1 MKFENSRKKV
11 ILFENIRP
19 FHYPVL
25 MYQVWRGGE
34 VYIFD
39 FNGNLKKKRLVRY
52 LINNDI
58 IKRIYIKSVA
68 KEYGDAIDQTEIIY
82 NGLRNNKLSK
92 VVSSLYE
99 TDETSLI
106 FKKVLVNEIFKCIYL
121 NRYLSEKEKSSGSS
135 RELYFVPDNY
145 KANEEIIKKHGSY
158 NLIPLNRIKILRYVM
173 LFLPAVHF
181 LDKLK
186 FFVASFL
193 YISLQIILINLG
205 SLIKGKQK
213 EPVHFEYAIPIDQVF
228 QIKFKGERGFDFLLD
243 HKKITKENTVF
254 ILNIPINDDW
264 VSCYEKK
271 GYNFFVAGGIYSP
284 GKIIKV
290 RHNCLSSKALI
301 KVLFEM
307 FACWKAFTVFMYAF
321 FISLRTFVNWRVF
334 SEHMSFSNYIYTN
347 QEGAE
352 QLAINILV
360 RKQGGATWNYACFL
374 GGTYLC
380 SNNVYNFEEYR
391 HIIWSYLNS
400 DFFIGMN
407 EDVISYYKLHH
418 QDVRKYYAI
427 GSIYSEMVCNN
438 MKYRK
443 KEDFLSKS
451 FSQNVFNNNAK
462 IIAFFDTSFIDSD
475 ECETNFQDCIIFYQD
490 LIKLLDSLENIL
502 LIIKPAKS
510 EVKFISPE
518 AQWSSPKKGMEIV
531 RLWKI
536 LKSNSRVYWAGDS
549 GDAPAIM
556 AFSDLVVT
564 HCMSSPTAE
573 ALGARKK
580 AIWYESSDKYR
591 GVMYDKIPGLIAHG
605 YKELE
610 QRIENLLYKI
620 SEEEYNEYLDKFIKG
635 KVESHLDGLALT
647 RFRQLL
653 VNSN

>member
-1 MKFENSRKKV
+1 MFQLWMGR
-11 ILFENIRP
+11 
-19 FHYPVL
+19 
-25 MYQVWRGGE
+25 E
-34 VYIFD
+34 VYVFD
-39 FNGNLKKKRLVRY
+39 FSCNLKKQRLVRS

-121 NRYLSEKEKSSGSS
+121 NKYLSEKEKSSGSS

-145 KANEEIIKKHGSY
+145 KANEKIIKKHGSY
-158 NLIPLNRIKILRYVM
+158 NLIPLKRIKILRYVM
-173 LFLPAVHF
+173 LFLPVVHF

-186 FFVASFL
+186 FFVVSFF
-193 YISLQIILINLG
+193 YISLQIVLINLG
-205 SLIKGKQK
+205 SLLKGERKK
-213 EPVHFEYAIPIDQVF
+213 PVYFKYAIPIDQVF
-228 QIKFKGERGFDFLLD
+228 QIKFKGKRGFDFLLD

-254 ILNIPINDDW
+254 ILNISINDDW

-290 RHNCLSSKALI
+290 GHNCLSSKALI

-334 SEHMSFSNYIYTN
+334 FEHMSFSNYIYTN

-380 SNNVYNFEEYR
+380 SNNVYNFKEYR

-418 QDVRKYYAI
+418 QDVRKYYVI

-443 KEDFLSKS
+443 KEVFLSKY
-451 FSQNVFNNNAK
+451 FSQNVSNNNAK

-475 ECETNFQDCIIFYQD
+475 ECETNFNDCIDFYRD
-490 LIKLLDSLENIL
+490 ILRLLNSLEDIFV
-502 LIIKPAKS
+502 IIKPAKS
-510 EVKFISPE
+510 EVFFISPE
-518 AQWSSPKKGMEIV
+518 GQWSSPKKGRVIID
-531 RLWKI
+531 LWNT
-536 LKSNSRVYWAGDS
+536 LKTNTKVFWAGDS
-549 GDAPAIM
+549 GDIPAVM
-556 AFSDLVVT
+556 ALSDLVVT

-580 AIWYESSDKYR
+580 AIWYESGNKHR
-591 GVMYDKIPGLIAHG
+591 GVMYDRISGLIAHG

-610 QRIENLLYKI
+610 ERIEELLYEI
-620 SEEEYNEYLDKFIKG
+620 SDEDYNEYLDKYIKG
-635 KVESHLDGLALT
+635 KIESHLDGLALT

-653 VNSN
+653 VKTN